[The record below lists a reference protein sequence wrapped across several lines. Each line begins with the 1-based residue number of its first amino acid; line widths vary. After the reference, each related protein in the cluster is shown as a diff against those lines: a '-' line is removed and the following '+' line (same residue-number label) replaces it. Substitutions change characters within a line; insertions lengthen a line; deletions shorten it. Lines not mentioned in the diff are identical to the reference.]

1 MFCKKCGTEQK
12 EGQKFCPKCGEP
24 YLVAKDTP
32 IQNGDED
39 GGEKAKDSLAGKAEE
54 LSQKG
59 KVFIEEKVQPQIK
72 EKVEE
77 FKKIDWEEKR
87 KESIKI
93 AQSFF
98 SDKAKMRKATIWIA
112 MISVLWFFI
121 FRGGFSASWYWWLFA
136 IAFVVGAF
144 YKLETKDEADA
155 IKKARLTLILATFL
169 GVVLVY
175 QNPNSGA
182 LGGIDSDIDYKAS
195 DSQEEETLMRMAE
208 IRGEIKNILPKVEA
222 LYNAHQNYMLNGG
235 RGSLQSSSP
244 AWGKWQ
250 DCNSRINDLWDE
262 YIRLAQ
268 RLDDNEEI
276 IEEARESKRK
286 MNQAFTDMFVPRY

>member
-1 MFCKKCGTEQK
+1 MYCKKCGTEQK

-24 YLVAKDTP
+24 YIVAKDTP
-32 IQNGDED
+32 TQKEDED
-39 GGEKAKDSLAGKAEE
+39 GVEKAKDSLSGKAEE

-59 KVFIEEKVQPQIK
+59 KVFIEEKVQPKIK

-98 SDKAKMRKATIWIA
+98 SDKGKMRKATIWIA
-112 MISVLWFFI
+112 IISVLWFFI

-136 IAFVVGAF
+136 IAFIIGAF
-144 YKLETKDEADA
+144 YKLEAKDEADA
-155 IKKARLTLILATFL
+155 IKKARLTLILAAFL
-169 GVVLVY
+169 GCVLVY
-175 QNPNSGA
+175 QSPNSGA
-182 LGGIDSDIDYKAS
+182 FGGVDSDIDYKAS
-195 DSQEEETLMRMAE
+195 DSQEEKTLMKMTE
-208 IRGEIKNILPKVEA
+208 IRGEISSILPKVEA
-222 LYNAHQNYMLNGG
+222 LYNAHQNFMLRGG
-235 RGSLQSSSP
+235 GLQSASP

-250 DCNSRINDLWDE
+250 DCQSRINDLWDE

-268 RLDDNEEI
+268 RLDNNEEI

-286 MNQAFTDMFVPRY
+286 MNQAFHDMFVPRY